1 MASKIK
7 LTNILV
13 DLLCFLVV
21 LVLFIASEVF
31 IYGTDEGLYPFKR
44 DFLCGDMSIQ
54 WPKKESTVPF
64 TINVAVSF
72 VIPIVV
78 VSDQDLTTTVFPTGK
93 KSD

>member
-21 LVLFIASEVF
+21 LVLFIADEVF

-44 DFLCGDMSIQ
+44 DFLCGDKSIQ

-64 TINVAVSF
+64 TINATLSF

-78 VSDQDLTTTVFPTGK
+78 VSDQDLT
-93 KSD
+93 S

>member
-7 LTNILV
+7 LMNILV

-64 TINVAVSF
+64 TINVTVSF

>member
-54 WPKKESTVPF
+54 WPKKESTVSF
-64 TINVAVSF
+64 MINVTLSF

>member
-44 DFLCGDMSIQ
+44 NFLCGDTSIQ

-64 TINVAVSF
+64 TRHSKSNVR
-72 VIPIVV
+72 
-78 VSDQDLTTTVFPTGK
+78 
-93 KSD
+93 KSNSTELNRTQSVD

>member
-21 LVLFIASEVF
+21 LLLFIASEVF

-44 DFLCGDMSIQ
+44 NFLCGDTSIQ

-64 TINVAVSF
+64 TINAALSF
-72 VIPIVV
+72 VVPIVV
-78 VSDQDLTTTVFPTGK
+78 VSDQDLT
-93 KSD
+93 S